1 MIKVLVAVESDLAS
15 SIALRYGCQL
25 ANLLD
30 VELQTIHIKEP
41 GLEGPATGAG
51 WARRTWEKE
60 LLEKGK
66 NDIAQLLKAESSFCP
81 VLSKPLIF
89 IGDREEEILNELK
102 RGAYDL
108 FVEGIPSVPSSAK
121 LYQKIHSSLY
131 QHMGCP
137 FILVK
142 NLLPL
147 QKVLFLL
154 SDEADPRQLIS
165 TFLRIFGGAKI
176 GVDLLSYKFK
186 QTGLSFSPGEE
197 EGDRRIKDAGS
208 LLASEGWAPDQS
220 RVAQGPPAE
229 LVENL
234 QEYGLVLAAIDR
246 SFSKKSQ
253 LLALLDRISSPV
265 LISW

>member
-25 ANLLD
+25 ANLME
-30 VELQTIHIKEP
+30 VELQTIHVKDP

-60 LLEKGK
+60 LLQKGK
-66 NDIAQLLKAESSFCP
+66 DDIAQLLKAESSFCP
-81 VLSKPLIF
+81 VLNQPLIF

-108 FVEGIPSVPSSAK
+108 FVEGIPSVSFSSK

-147 QKVLFLL
+147 QKVLLLL
-154 SDEADPRQLIS
+154 SDEADPHRLIS
-165 TFLRIFGGAKI
+165 TFLRIFRGAKI
-176 GVDLLSYKFK
+176 GIDLLSYKFQ
-186 QTGLSFSPGEE
+186 QTGLTLSQGEE
-197 EGDRRIKDAGS
+197 ELDGRIKDAGR
-208 LLASEGWAPDQS
+208 LLGSEGWTPGQS
-220 RVAQGPPAE
+220 RVAQGPLAE
-229 LVENL
+229 LVEHL

-253 LLALLDRISSPV
+253 LLALFDRISSPV

>member
-1 MIKVLVAVESDLAS
+1 MIKVLVAVASDLAS
-15 SIALRYGCQL
+15 SIALRYACQL
-25 ANLLD
+25 ANLME

-60 LLEKGK
+60 LLQKGK
-66 NDIAQLLKAESSFCP
+66 DEIAQLLKAESSFCP
-81 VLSKPLIF
+81 VLSKPLIS
-89 IGDREEEILNELK
+89 IGDREEEILNELQ

-108 FVEGIPSVPSSAK
+108 FVEGIPSVSSSSK

-147 QKVLFLL
+147 QRVLLLL
-154 SDEADPRQLIS
+154 SDEADPRRLIS
-165 TFLRIFGGAKI
+165 NFLRIFGGTKI
-176 GVDLLSYKFK
+176 GVDLISYKFQ
-186 QTGLSFSPGEE
+186 QTGLSFSPEEE
-197 EGDRRIKDAGS
+197 EGDTRIEDAGR
-208 LLASEGWAPDQS
+208 LLASKGWTPGQS

-229 LVENL
+229 LVEHF

-246 SFSKKSQ
+246 SSGKKSR
-253 LLALLDRISSPV
+253 LLALLDRVSSPV
-265 LISW
+265 LVCW

>member
-1 MIKVLVAVESDLAS
+1 MIKVLVAVDSDLAS

-25 ANLLD
+25 ANLMEF
-30 VELQTIHIKEP
+30 ELQTIHVKEP

-60 LLEKGK
+60 LLQKGK
-66 NDIAQLLKAESSFCP
+66 DEIAQLLKAESSFCP
-81 VLSKPLIF
+81 VLSKPLIV
-89 IGDREEEILNELK
+89 IGDREEEILHELQ

-108 FVEGIPSVPSSAK
+108 FVEGIPSVSSSK

-147 QKVLFLL
+147 QKVLLLL
-154 SDEADPRQLIS
+154 SDEADPRNLIS
-165 TFLRIFGGAKI
+165 TFLRIFRGAKI
-176 GVDLLSYKFK
+176 GVDLLSYKFQ

-197 EGDRRIKDAGS
+197 EGDRRIKDAGR
-208 LLASEGWAPDQS
+208 LLASEGWTPDQS
-220 RVAQGPPAE
+220 RVAQGPPAGLAE
-229 LVENL
+229 HL

-253 LLALLDRISSPV
+253 LLALLDYVSSPV
-265 LISW
+265 LVCW

>member
-1 MIKVLVAVESDLAS
+1 MIKVLVAVDSDLAS

-25 ANLLD
+25 ASLMET
-30 VELQTIHIKEP
+30 ELQTIHVKEP
-41 GLEGPATGAG
+41 GLEGPATGVG

-60 LLEKGK
+60 LMQKGK
-66 NDIAQLLKAESSFCP
+66 EEIAQLLKAESSFCP

-89 IGDREEEILNELK
+89 VGDREEEILNELQ

-108 FVEGIPSVPSSAK
+108 FVEGFSSVSSSAK

-131 QHMGCP
+131 KHMDCP

-154 SDEADPRQLIS
+154 RDEVDPHRLLS
-165 TFLRIFGGAKI
+165 TFLRIFREAKI
-176 GVDLLSYKFK
+176 GVDLLSYEFQ
-186 QTGLSFSPGEE
+186 QTGLILSQGEE
-197 EGDRRIKDAGS
+197 QWNGRIKDTVN
-208 LLASEGWAPDQS
+208 LLASEGWTPGES
-220 RVAQGPPAE
+220 RVAQGTPAE
-229 LVENL
+229 LGEHL
-234 QEYGLVLAAIDR
+234 QEYGLVLASLDR
-246 SFSKKSQ
+246 SCSKKSQ

-265 LISW
+265 LVCW

>member
-1 MIKVLVAVESDLAS
+1 MIKVLVAVDSDLAS

-25 ANLLD
+25 ANLME
-30 VELQTIHIKEP
+30 VELQTIHVKEP

-60 LLEKGK
+60 LLQKGK
-66 NDIAQLLKAESSFCP
+66 DEIAQLLKAESSFCP
-81 VLSKPLIF
+81 VLSKPLIV
-89 IGDREEEILNELK
+89 IGDREEEILHELQ

-108 FVEGIPSVPSSAK
+108 FVEGIPSVSSSSK

-147 QKVLFLL
+147 QKVLLLL
-154 SDEADPRQLIS
+154 SDEADPRHLIS
-165 TFLRIFGGAKI
+165 TFLRIFRGAKI
-176 GVDLLSYKFK
+176 GVDLLSYKFQ

-197 EGDRRIKDAGS
+197 EKDRRIKDAGR
-208 LLASEGWAPDQS
+208 LLASEGWTSDQS
-220 RVAQGPPAE
+220 RVAQGPPAGLAE
-229 LVENL
+229 HL

-253 LLALLDRISSPV
+253 LLALLDYVSSPV
-265 LISW
+265 LVCW

>member
-1 MIKVLVAVESDLAS
+1 MIKVLVSVDSDLAS

-25 ANLLD
+25 ANLME
-30 VELQTIHIKEP
+30 VELQTIHVKEP

-89 IGDREEEILNELK
+89 IGNREEEILNELK

-108 FVEGIPSVPSSAK
+108 FVEGIPSVSSSAR
-121 LYQKIHSSLY
+121 LYQRIHSSLY

-147 QKVLFLL
+147 QRVLLLL
-154 SDEADPRQLIS
+154 SDEADPRLLMS

-197 EGDRRIKDAGS
+197 EGDATIKDAGR
-208 LLASEGWAPDQS
+208 LLASEGWTPGQS

-246 SFSKKSQ
+246 SFNKKSQ
-253 LLALLDRISSPV
+253 LLALLDRVSSPV
-265 LISW
+265 LLCW

>member
-25 ANLLD
+25 ANLME
-30 VELQTIHIKEP
+30 VELQTIHVKEP

-60 LLEKGK
+60 LLQKGK
-66 NDIAQLLKAESSFCP
+66 DEIAQLLKAESSFCP

-108 FVEGIPSVPSSAK
+108 FVEGIPSVSSSAK

-176 GVDLLSYKFK
+176 GIDLLSYTFK
-186 QTGLSFSPGEE
+186 QTGLSFSPEE
-197 EGDRRIKDAGS
+197 EVGDRRIKDAGR
-208 LLASEGWAPDQS
+208 LLGSEGWTPVQS

-229 LVENL
+229 LVEHL

-246 SFSKKSQ
+246 SFSKKSR

>member
-1 MIKVLVAVESDLAS
+1 MIKVLVAVDSDLAS

-25 ANLLD
+25 ANLME
-30 VELQTIHIKEP
+30 VELQTIHVKEP

-60 LLEKGK
+60 LLQKGK
-66 NDIAQLLKAESSFCP
+66 DEIAQLLKAESSFCP
-81 VLSKPLIF
+81 VLSKPLIV
-89 IGDREEEILNELK
+89 IGDREEEILHELQ

-108 FVEGIPSVPSSAK
+108 FVEGIPSVSSSSK

-147 QKVLFLL
+147 QKVLLLL
-154 SDEADPRQLIS
+154 SDEADPRNLIS
-165 TFLRIFGGAKI
+165 TFLRIFRGAKI
-176 GVDLLSYKFK
+176 GVDLLSYKFQ

-197 EGDRRIKDAGS
+197 EGDRRIKDAGR
-208 LLASEGWAPDQS
+208 LLASEGWTPDQS
-220 RVAQGPPAE
+220 RVAQGPPAGLAE
-229 LVENL
+229 HL

-253 LLALLDRISSPV
+253 LLALLDYVSSPV
-265 LISW
+265 LVCW

>member
-1 MIKVLVAVESDLAS
+1 MIKVLVAVDSDLAS

-25 ANLLD
+25 ANLME
-30 VELQTIHIKEP
+30 VELQTIHVKEP

-60 LLEKGK
+60 LLQKGK
-66 NDIAQLLKAESSFCP
+66 DEIAQLLKAESSFCP

-89 IGDREEEILNELK
+89 IGDREEEILNELQ

-108 FVEGIPSVPSSAK
+108 FVEGISSVSSSVK

-131 QHMGCP
+131 QHIGCP

-154 SDEADPRQLIS
+154 SAEADPRRLIS
-165 TFLRIFGGAKI
+165 TFLRIFRETKI
-176 GVDLLSYKFK
+176 GVDLLSYEFQ
-186 QTGLSFSPGEE
+186 QTGLTLSQGEE
-197 EGDRRIKDAGS
+197 EYDGRIKDTIS
-208 LLASEGWAPDQS
+208 LLASEGWTPGQS

-229 LVENL
+229 LVEHL

-246 SFSKKSQ
+246 SFSKRSQ
-253 LLALLDRISSPV
+253 LLALLDRLSSPV
-265 LISW
+265 LVCW